1 MRWASPA
8 DLSVVTYESIC
19 MPLEPTLTRKTEI
32 VGIQYLRGIAALLV
46 LIVHSDHMLRQE
58 KYFGYSY
65 LGEFSNGGN
74 LGVDLFFVISGFIM
88 FHITD
93 GFSMATDSNQFLRRR
108 FLRIVPFMWLCIIS
122 TYVLRS
128 AVRGGIDPLP
138 FVRAFFL
145 WPVGDIDPNPV
156 WTLRHELFFY
166 ICAYLCLAFRRG
178 YLILWAFLLF
188 PIPIFFFRSKFAF
201 LDNELVSNFFHLQAN
216 TSFAMGVFL
225 GWLYR
230 QRAVWHGPRIG
241 TIAVLATP
249 IILLC
254 FEYYVTP
261 MTVAPSMNAPN
272 FGESAT
278 SRQAL
283 TATAWSDANLLG
295 SAAKCIL
302 TTLVCGCLVYGS
314 LECIAGK
321 TWANRIGLTL
331 GNASYSIYLTHEII
345 ISFTGIV
352 FVKLKLLE
360 LAAVACVSSILIAL
374 VFGVFVHFVIE
385 KPLIQVLRKW
395 SAREW

>member
-1 MRWASPA
+1 
-8 DLSVVTYESIC
+8 
-19 MPLEPTLTRKTEI
+19 MPLEPTFTRKTEI

-46 LIVHSDHMLRQE
+46 LIVHSDHMLRQD

-65 LGEFSNGGN
+65 IGEFSNGGN
-74 LGVDLFFVISGFIM
+74 LGVDLFFVISGFII

-93 GFSMATDSNQFLRRR
+93 GFSMATDSKQFLRRR

-156 WTLRHELFFY
+156 WTLRHEMFFY
-166 ICAYLCLAFRRG
+166 SCTFLCLAFRRG
-178 YLILWAFLLF
+178 YLILGAFLLL
-188 PIPIFFFRSKFAF
+188 PIPIFFVKSQFAF
-201 LDNELVSNFFHLQAN
+201 LDNELVSNFFHAQAN

-230 QRAVWHGPRIG
+230 KRAVWHGPRIG
-241 TIAVLATP
+241 TIAVLAAP

-254 FEYYVTP
+254 LEYF
-261 MTVAPSMNAPN
+261 VAPITGVSSINATN
-272 FGESAT
+272 LDESAT
-278 SRQAL
+278 SRQIL
-283 TATAWSDANLLG
+283 TATAMSGTNLLG
-295 SAAKCIL
+295 STVKCIL
-302 TTLVCGCLVYGS
+302 TSLVCGCLVYGS
-314 LECIAGK
+314 LGCIAGK
-321 TWANRIGLTL
+321 GFANRIGLTL

-352 FVKLKLLE
+352 FMKLKLLE
-360 LAAVACVSSILIAL
+360 LAAVAGVSSIVIAL

-385 KPLIQVLRKW
+385 KPLIEVLRKS
-395 SAREW
+395 SARER